1 MALIWCSISGHGF
14 GHAAQVVPVL
24 NELGRLVPDLTV
36 LFRTT
41 VPPQFFDGRL
51 EIPWELSQAQQ
62 DVGCIQRGP
71 LHIDVPATWAEHER
85 FHSHWPA
92 RVDEETLAIRS
103 KRPDLVLSDISYLA
117 VEAGAQAGVP
127 TVGLCN
133 LSWDLVL
140 EPFVDHGSPN
150 QAAILG
156 LIRQAYAKVDL
167 MVRLSPGL
175 PMNTFRKV
183 LDVGPV
189 ARLLPAASLQVRNLL
204 AAEREEIVVLVGFGG
219 VPMEELPFLSLEG
232 MAGYRFIFSGSVP
245 AGLKRVHPLSQFPVS
260 FGSLLASTDLLVT
273 KPGYN
278 MIVEAVA
285 QQKPVVYVRRHNFA
299 DEARLVEY
307 LHQYGRGVE
316 LFAADFSV
324 GKWLDAIEAA
334 LALPQPITP
343 PPPPTGAA
351 EAASILAGYLNRRE
365 ARG

>member
-24 NELGRLVPDLTV
+24 NELGRLVPGLTV
-36 LFRTT
+36 LLRTT

-51 EIPWELSQAQQ
+51 EIPWELSLGQQ
-62 DVGCIQRGP
+62 DIGCIQRGP
-71 LHIDVPATWAEHER
+71 LHIDAPATWAEHAR
-85 FHSHWPA
+85 FHSHWSA
-92 RVDEETLAIRS
+92 RVEEETRAIRS
-103 KRPDLVLSDISYLA
+103 KKPDLLLSDISYLA

-140 EPFVDHGSPN
+140 ESFLDHGSTS
-150 QAAILG
+150 QAAILR
-156 LIRQAYAKVDL
+156 LIRQAYAEAEL

-175 PMNTFRKV
+175 PMNCFRKV

-189 ARLLPAASLQVRNLL
+189 ARPLSAAPLEVRNLL
-204 AAEREEIVVLVGFGG
+204 AAKREELIVLVGFGG
-219 VPMEELPFLSLEG
+219 VPMEELPFTSLEG
-232 MAGYRFIFSGSVP
+232 MIGYRFIFSGSVP
-245 AGLKRVHPLSQFPVS
+245 PGLKRVHPLSRFPIP
-260 FGSLLASTDLLVT
+260 FGSLLASTDLLIT

-278 MIVEAVA
+278 MIGEAVA

-316 LFAADFSV
+316 LSAADFST

-334 LALPQPITP
+334 LALPRSATP

-351 EAASILAGYLNRRE
+351 EAASILAGYL
-365 ARG
+365 